1 MQGVLII
8 LLIVAIA
15 TEVTAQ
21 EADNL
26 RRADSLTKEWDAM
39 WRRSDSLRV
48 EAMFMR
54 MRADSLRRATPRPVR
69 DTMKSRADTTMVN
82 PATAPPEET
91 IDSLILERVRKGK
104 VSRGTTLSDTLTAK
118 RLMVEPEEGIAS
130 YYAEK
135 FHGRSTSSGER
146 FNMHDKTCAHRWLP
160 FGTMLR
166 VTNLKNDKRV
176 VVRVNDRGP
185 WKHGRLLDV
194 SKAAAIDLDMIRD
207 GTARVRIEVVADT
220 TEAAD

>member
-1 MQGVLII
+1 MQGALII
-8 LLIVAIA
+8 LLMIAVA
-15 TEVTAQ
+15 TEAMAQ
-21 EADNL
+21 ESDNL
-26 RRADSLTKEWDAM
+26 RRADSLTKEWDVM

-54 MRADSLRRATPRPVR
+54 MRADSLRRASARPVR
-69 DTMKSRADTTMVN
+69 DTTKSKVDTVMAN
-82 PATAPPEET
+82 PSTAASEEA

-104 VSRGTTLSDTLTAK
+104 VSRGATLSDTLTAR
-118 RLMVEPEEGIAS
+118 RLMVEPEEGVAS
-130 YYAEK
+130 YYADK

-146 FNMHDKTCAHRWLP
+146 FNMNDRTCAHRWLP

-166 VTNLKNDKRV
+166 VTNLKNEKSV

-194 SKAAAIDLDMIRD
+194 SKAAAIDLDMIRE
-207 GTARVRIEVVADT
+207 GTAKVRIEVVADT